1 MPQSARRVIDSSR
14 DRYRPPWRTLVL
26 FLPVFALLPLHGCL
40 AASVAS
46 RGAPESAIQDMVFE
60 LPPIDLPAGSGHV
73 LTVPAYQTVPVGGW
87 FHGFDVEVVDAAGN
101 PLPAELLHHA
111 QILMPGKRELLN
123 PEMLRL
129 VGAGSE
135 TGAHS
140 LPPQAGVRVE
150 QGDTLLL
157 TSMLTNP
164 TGQNYEGVRVRVH
177 FKFTGA
183 GPWRDPLSVH
193 PFFAHVTPP
202 LENTSYDLPPGESER
217 TLELEF
223 PIPGKILALGGHLHE
238 YGVSLSIEDEESG
251 KVLWE
256 ALAEKD
262 ANGTVEEIPDDIF
275 LWSGGIPVEP
285 DHAYRFV
292 VRYDNPGALIPDGGM
307 GTVGGVFLADAEW
320 PAADPD
326 DPIYQWDLERMSDG
340 EVHGMEGMEGMDHMH
355 EAESE

>member
-1 MPQSARRVIDSSR
+1 MPQFASR
-14 DRYRPPWRTLVL
+14 MTDGKGYQPPLRTLAL
-26 FLPVFALLPLHGCL
+26 LLAVFAMLPLHGCL
-40 AASVAS
+40 AASLAS
-46 RGAPESAIQDMVFE
+46 RGAPDSAIQDMVFE
-60 LPPIDLPAGSGHV
+60 LPPIDLPTGAM
-73 LTVPAYQTVPVGGW
+73 LETTPAYQTVPVGGW
-87 FHGFDVEVVDAAGN
+87 FHGFDVEVVDASGN
-101 PLPAELLHHA
+101 TLPAELLHHA

-150 QGDTLLL
+150 QGDSLLL

-164 TGQNYEGVRVRVH
+164 TGEDYQGVRVRVH

-193 PFFAHVTPP
+193 PFFTHVTPP
-202 LENTSYDLPPGESER
+202 LEETSYDLPAGKSEQA
-217 TLELEF
+217 LDLEF
-223 PIPGKILALGGHLHE
+223 PVAGKILALGGHLHE
-238 YGVSLSIEDEESG
+238 YGVSLSLEDEESG

-256 ALAEKD
+256 SFAKKD
-262 ANGTVEEIPDDIF
+262 ANGVVEEIPDDIF

-285 DHAYRFV
+285 DHPYRFV
-292 VRYDNPGALIPDGGM
+292 VRYDNPGGVIPDGGM
-307 GTVGGVFLADAEW
+307 GTLGGVFLAEGGW
-320 PAADPD
+320 PAADPN
-326 DPIYQWDLERMSDG
+326 DPIYQWDLKRMTDG
-340 EVHGMEGMEGMDHMH
+340 EMEGMGGMEGMDHTHQH